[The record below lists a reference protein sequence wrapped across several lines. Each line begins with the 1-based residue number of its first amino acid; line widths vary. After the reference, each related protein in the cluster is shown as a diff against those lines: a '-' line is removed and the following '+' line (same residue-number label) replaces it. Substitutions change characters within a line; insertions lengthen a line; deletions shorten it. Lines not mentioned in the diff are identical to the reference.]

1 MKSFGKLTLVL
12 SVLVLSTA
20 LETGTA
26 HAQFNWWTTGDTV
39 NIFNKNRGGVLIGA
53 GQPIGK
59 LTLGPDERF
68 YNLALVGDYNNIAR
82 NYLKIGVLSQSA
94 VPKYQGHVL
103 FDLFHQNP
111 ETKYPGFN
119 FRVNE
124 KSIMFLNAEG
134 NIGIGTELPDARL
147 QIKGGPAWG
156 SFVRALGL
164 GTNAAIH
171 FGSGAGEFGLVGFSD
186 GLGFIASNPKSGAFD
201 RPFLKLMTFTKD
213 KIIIDADVEFR
224 GKVTGGN
231 ITVTNS
237 GGGNSGGGTGGDLG
251 TGGGGKK
258 FFELAAAPNEP
269 ASGGDG
275 WLGGQTTGSIYYSQG
290 PVGIGTNNPTI
301 VGTSSGRFL
310 EIADPGNPGVAL
322 RNTTAGGR
330 QYLLYSHVSSGLGSF
345 RIYDGAGGSDRFVI
359 NHLGNVG
366 IGTLNPLVPL
376 QVDGGNGNPIIAANV
391 SSGYGSMGLQVAGQN
406 KLLFGYNATNGNYGS
421 QTVTGDVSIWSNAN
435 LHFNVS
441 TGTGSYPTR
450 MYIGTNG
457 NVGIGK
463 IPGAY
468 ALDVNGT
475 VNATALMVNGSP
487 VGGNA
492 WTQDGSNIY
501 FNTGKVGIGT
511 TTPLYG
517 LHVKDNNSIA
527 IETSLNTNTAYTLI
541 NSSQNK
547 AWRMFQLNS
556 TDTYAPNA
564 FMLEQFDGINYLRR
578 LTVDQNGRV
587 GIGKSSPSELFH
599 IASETT
605 DDVFLIDIAT
615 NTWDHPNFLGQR
627 ARGTLSVP
635 TGLIANDLMATFGAR
650 GYGSSAYSPLSR
662 VSVKMYAAEN
672 WTDQAQGS
680 YLTVN
685 TTQNGTA
692 TSTERL
698 RVDHNGNV
706 GIGTTNPDMK
716 LSVSGGGIGLDADQ
730 PLRGGGTWLISGNA
744 SQVTLGSSNP
754 ANLRIDAG
762 APSRVFIQASTGFV
776 GIGTTSPSELLS
788 VNGNIRAKKVIVTQ
802 QGWADFVFA
811 DGYDLPTLAELE
823 KSIKENRH
831 LPDVPSEK
839 EVLENGLDLGDMQAK
854 LLRKIEELTL
864 YVIEQHKAIEQLK
877 KENREIQKALDEEI
891 ISRQSESSREKN

>member
-330 QYLLYSHVSSGLGSF
+330 QFLLYSHVSSGLGSF

-359 NHLGNVG
+359 SHLGNVG

-492 WTQDGSNIY
+492 WTQTGNDIY
-501 FNTGKVGIGT
+501 YNTGKIGIGT
-511 TTPLYG
+511 STPTTRVHITDSNQTPLF
-517 LHVKDNNSIA
+517 VKGTVTTNLPSTVWGVVADLSIGSNVVMPYTIGVMGNSIT
-527 IETSLNTNTAYTLI
+527 EG
-541 NSSQNK
+541 NSSTVNK
-547 AWRMFQLNS
+547 AWGLVGAAWTSGTNNTITNAYGLQSYVSNNINGGSGNTVINGYGLYVNDVQANNPYGIYIAGADDRNFIAGKLGIG
-556 TDTYAPNA
+556 TDTASFNLQVRGTNDPVMIA
-564 FMLEQFDGINYLRR
+564 VE
-578 LTVDQNGRV
+578 
-587 GIGKSSPSELFH
+587 GIGTG
-599 IASETT
+599 I
-605 DDVFLIDIAT
+605 
-615 NTWDHPNFLGQR
+615 PNFQGLR
-627 ARGTLSVP
+627 ARGAVGALSAVQADDM
-635 TGLIANDLMATFGAR
+635 LAIFGAR
-650 GYGSSAYSPLSR
+650 AYGTTGYSTASR
-662 VSVKMYAAEN
+662 VSVRMAAAEN
-672 WTDQAQGS
+672 WTDAAQGT
-680 YLTVN
+680 YMVFY
-685 TTQNGTA
+685 TTALGA
-692 TSTERL
+692 AVHYER
-698 RVDHNGNV
+698 
-706 GIGTTNPDMK
+706 M
-716 LSVSGGGIGLDADQ
+716 
-730 PLRGGGTWLISGNA
+730 
-744 SQVTLGSSNP
+744 
-754 ANLRIDAG
+754 RI
-762 APSRVFIQASTGFV
+762 APNGFV